1 MNIAQ
6 FLQRFRRAWL
16 AIIAVF
22 AIAAVAVTL
31 LDQGVIDWLNPPCA
45 ERPDYDAGVDPK
57 VASKLNFLF
66 DNRLLYCA
74 APSIPFRGLR
84 GPIYWG
90 SDGMSA
96 LLFFQGDD
104 LTGVGVQT
112 YLYNDTF
119 VVGPA
124 GESPPEGYG
133 ELRIGRSALRNQAPG
148 DHPTYFYRQD
158 GAPLRSD
165 AIANIEIVGPAIP
178 RTPAPVGGRDV
189 WRDFGRI
196 WSLVR
201 RTSTT
206 KTDAGTA
213 HATVAISFATDR
225 WQNRVRRIPAEGF
238 AGDGGAP
245 DLIRL
250 RDARLAGTLPN
261 DPFVFQTASGAL
273 GHSLWVAN
281 VVTTTHPALA
291 LVRPGTTNAG
301 AAAPFGT
308 TGGGDAAAQPLL
320 VANNVSLWHSS
331 AILVP
336 LAIAV
341 FDPLPFPAGVPV
353 EARYWAD
360 DARRAAQS
368 PPDRTWTVTFP

>member
-1 MNIAQ
+1 MNAAQ
-6 FLQRFRRAWL
+6 LLQRLRRGWL
-16 AIIAVF
+16 AIVAVLT
-22 AIAAVAVTL
+22 IAAVMVSL
-31 LDQGVIDWLNPPCA
+31 LDQGVIDWLNPTCP
-45 ERPDYDAGVDPK
+45 ERPAYDAGVDP
-57 VASKLNFLF
+57 AITAKLNYLF
-66 DNRLLYCA
+66 DNGLLYCQ
-74 APSIPFRGLR
+74 APTTPFRGLR

-96 LLFFQGDD
+96 VLFFQGDD
-104 LTGVGVQT
+104 LTGVGVST

-133 ELRIGRSALRNQAPG
+133 ELRVGRTALRNQAPG
-148 DHPTYFYRQD
+148 ERPTYFYRRD

-201 RTSTT
+201 RTS
-206 KTDAGTA
+206 KTAGDSGTA

-225 WQNRVRRIPAEGF
+225 WQGLVRRIPADGF

-245 DLIRL
+245 DLVRL
-250 RDARLAGTLPN
+250 RDARLAGALPAE
-261 DPFVFQTASGAL
+261 PFVFQTASGAF
-273 GHSLWVAN
+273 GHSLWVAG
-281 VVTTTHPALA
+281 VVTATHPALA
-291 LVRPGTTNAG
+291 LVRPGTV
-301 AAAPFGT
+301 
-308 TGGGDAAAQPLL
+308 GGVKDDRTVEALG
-320 VANNVSLWHSS
+320 VSLWQSS
-331 AILVP
+331 AMLVP
-336 LAIAV
+336 LAIAA

-353 EARYWAD
+353 EVRFWAD
-360 DARRAAQS
+360 DARRAAQA
-368 PPDRTWTVTFP
+368 PPDHTWTVTFP